1 MTQTYAMTPP
11 DTQTAHASA
20 PPRETGGGA
29 HALPAT
35 GLVLIGTAFTVRAM
49 TAHLATLPYPPVVAG
64 CVLLSRL
71 TGHRDGPELP
81 DMSPPPP
88 LPPVLGFLENLIELH
103 ARHRFRYALVCVPPQ
118 ERRALPRLMGVLDLL
133 SIPSRVLP
141 TLEDLLNDAAGIAP
155 QRPPA
160 PPARPRTL
168 PVIDPQAFLGRQA
181 SPINRE
187 QVARVIGGRR
197 VLITGAG
204 GSIGSEIARVC
215 AEFAPESIV
224 LMERAENALFQIDH
238 ELARR
243 APALRRTALLHD
255 VVDHEQ
261 TLRLC
266 LDLRPQVVFHA
277 AAHKHV
283 PLMEDHPAHALNN
296 NLFGTRSIA
305 DAARACAAERFV
317 LISSDKAVNPTSIMG
332 ATKRLAELYVA
343 SLAAP
348 QGPTRFSM
356 VRFGNVLGSAGSV
369 LPIWTAQLLEGSPL
383 SVTDPRMTRYFMTIP
398 EAAALVI
405 QAGALHEDPGVAP
418 VFVLDMGRP
427 VRILDLARRF
437 ARLSGFRPIV
447 DESTCPDIPAAREA
461 LRAALAEPGHSL
473 PPDAPDPAEDA
484 LPAARIAFTG
494 ARPGEKLYEELAY
507 SAETLA
513 ATAHPAISRWTAP
526 GSVADPQAALRMIA
540 ELSAFRAPA
549 ADKAGVVAAIAR
561 HVPEMRRP
569 DPRA

>member
-1 MTQTYAMTPP
+1 MTTLN
-11 DTQTAHASA
+11 TQFGHASTT
-20 PPRETGGGA
+20 PGPSGGSA
-29 HALPAT
+29 RVLPTA
-35 GLVLIGTAFTVRAM
+35 GVVLIGTAFTIRAM
-49 TAHLATLPYPPVVAG
+49 TAHLATLTSPPVIAG

-71 TGHRDGPELP
+71 TGHRDARDAHGP
-81 DMSPPPP
+81 SS
-88 LPPVLGFLENLIELH
+88 LPPVLGFLDHLIDLH
-103 ARHRFRYALVCVPPQ
+103 ARHRFRFALVCVPPQ
-118 ERRALPRLMGVLDLL
+118 DRRALPRLRGVLDLL

-141 TLEDLLNDAAGIAP
+141 TLEDLLEDPAGTAP
-155 QRPPA
+155 ERPPA
-160 PPARPRTL
+160 PRARPRTL
-168 PVIDPQAFLGRQA
+168 PAMDPQVFIGRRPA
-181 SPINRE
+181 TIDRE
-187 QVARVIGGRR
+187 QVARAITGRR
-197 VLITGAG
+197 VVITGAG

-243 APALRRTALLHD
+243 APDLRRTALLHD

-266 LDLRPQVVFHA
+266 LELRPHVVFHA

-305 DAARACAAERFV
+305 DAARACGAERFV
-317 LISSDKAVNPTSIMG
+317 MISSDKAVNPTSIMG

-369 LPIWTAQLLEGSPL
+369 IPIWTAQLLEGAPL

-437 ARLSGFRPIV
+437 ARLSGFRPVV
-447 DESTCPDIPAAREA
+447 DESSCPDIPAARDA
-461 LRAALAEPGHSL
+461 LRAALAEPDQAL
-473 PPDAPDPAEDA
+473 PPDTPDPAEDA
-484 LPAARIAFTG
+484 LPVASIALTG

-513 ATAHPAISRWTAP
+513 ATGHPAINRWTAP
-526 GSVADPQAALRMIA
+526 GSVADPQAVLRMVA
-540 ELSAFRAPA
+540 ELSAYRAPA
-549 ADKAGVVAAIAR
+549 ADKAGVIAAIAR